1 MENNIDKIINLAH
14 QELDDYH
21 LELISLMILEKRKKN
36 SFSDYELIEARRR
49 LQELADAIS
58 YQLDEDQNSSRSSPK
73 GEEIYAPTSYGGNL
87 DDSDIRGTEALG
99 CLYACVRWC
108 VGVVVVIM
116 LAMLMNVMQKSAKK
130 YKKVIDNTI
139 LICYTYNI
147 RYEQNISYGQ

>member
-21 LELISLMILEKRKKN
+21 LDLISLMILEKRKKN
-36 SFSDYELIEARRR
+36 SFSDCELMEARRR

-58 YQLDEDQNSSRSSPK
+58 YQLDEDQNSYRSSPQ

-99 CLYACVRWC
+99 CLYVCVRSC
-108 VGVVVVIM
+108 VGVVVVM
-116 LAMLMNVMQKSAKK
+116 VMA
-130 YKKVIDNTI
+130 
-139 LICYTYNI
+139 
-147 RYEQNISYGQ
+147 